1 MHTVTKFILTKTQR
15 NRLVENKMFK
25 ILVISN
31 KGKITFPFQSITY
44 LKTSTLLKRNLTVQ
58 YNTKTKTIRD
68 RKMETKTPRKITRK
82 YQTQKYLNL
91 NPTVLVKIKYVKG

>member
-1 MHTVTKFILTKTQR
+1 MHTVKKFIITKTQG

-58 YNTKTKTIRD
+58 HNTKTKTIRD
-68 RKMETKTPRKITRK
+68 RKMETKTSIKITRK
-82 YQTQKYLNL
+82 YSTQKYLNL
-91 NPTVLVKIKYVKG
+91 NPTVLVKT